1 MEVVITDMDYEVDYF
16 QSAVVPIGAE
26 RPKRILI
33 LGSSGQVGAYLSEYL
48 RSEGYEVLEFDIV
61 NDPSQDMT
69 VIPNGELE
77 AKIYMA
83 DFVYFLAFDVG
94 GSHYLK
100 KYQHTFKFIDN
111 NTRLMANAFGLL
123 EKYNKPFIF
132 ASSQMS
138 NMSYSPYGVMKRVG
152 ELYTKSLNGVI
163 VKFWNVYGIEKDMEK
178 AHVITDFIRKGFESG
193 NIDMMTDGTEAR
205 EFLYAEDC
213 CEALHKLM
221 GSYDDLSSD
230 DELHITTG
238 NYTTILEIAEI
249 IQRLFS
255 NIGKEIMI
263 SPAESKDE
271 VQKDARNVPD
281 PYIKKFW
288 RSKTSVKQGITKVFE
303 EMRKDYDS

>member
-255 NIGKEIMI
+255 NIGKEIII

-281 PYIKKFW
+281 PYIRKFW
-288 RSKTSVKQGITKVFE
+288 RSKTSVKEGITKVFE